1 MTEFACQ
8 WQYEWNPRTWVDF
21 PPEQNEATEYAFQQ
35 GAERAQVPGDGHGRD
50 GIVNIQLDFINMI
63 QMGKIP
69 RKIRRVAVLKAA
81 ECPPLSSK
89 HSKTG
94 LRCL

>member
-1 MTEFACQ
+1 M
-8 WQYEWNPRTWVDF
+8 DF
-21 PPEQNEATEYAFQQ
+21 PPEQNEATEYAFQS
-35 GAERAQVPGDGHGRD
+35 GAERARVRGDGHGRD
-50 GIVNIQLDFINMI
+50 GIVNIELDFINMT

-69 RKIRRVAVLKAA
+69 RRIRRVAVLKAA
-81 ECPPLSSK
+81 ECPLSSK